1 MSQATTAAVL
11 RGHDQQHVLEEVVLS
26 DLAPTEILVRIVSA
40 GMCHT
45 DMLLRNEATATM
57 IGPVILGHE
66 GAGVVE
72 GVGSA
77 VTRVDPGDHVILTFD
92 SCGACRNCLRG
103 AQAYCLEFNARNIG
117 SHRSDGSAGATAA
130 DGSPIAARWFGQSSF
145 AHHAISTER
154 NTVVID
160 RSLPLELVGP
170 LGCGLQTGAG
180 SVLNEMKIAP
190 HQSIAVF
197 GAGAVGLAAIMAAKI
212 AGAREIVAVDMHDS
226 RLDMAIELGAT
237 RAVRGDVPDLV
248 AAVKNGGLGM
258 DFTFDTTA
266 VTSVIQA
273 AVLSLALSGKAVLVG
288 VGGGDLHVPAVAL
301 SGRTVTFALMGSSVP
316 LTFVP
321 QLVDYWQRGLFP
333 FEKLVRSYPLAE
345 INQAEADSLSGV
357 TIKPVLIP

>member
-1 MSQATTAAVL
+1 MSQETTAAVL
-11 RGHDQQHVLEEVVLS
+11 RGHDQPHVLEQVVLS
-26 DLAPTEILVRIVSA
+26 DLAPNEVLVRIVSA

-45 DMLLRNEATATM
+45 DMLPRNEATAAM
-57 IGPVILGHE
+57 LGPVILGHE

-72 GVGSA
+72 EVGAA
-77 VTRVDPGDHVILTFD
+77 VTRVAVGDHVILTFD
-92 SCGACRNCLRG
+92 SCGSCRNCLRG
-103 AQAYCLEFNARNIG
+103 AQANCLEFSARNIG
-117 SHRSDGSAGATAA
+117 SRRPDGSTGAAA
-130 DGSPIAARWFGQSSF
+130 EDGSPIAARWFGQSSF
-145 AHHAISTER
+145 AHHAIATDR

-160 RSLPLELVGP
+160 KALPLELVGP

-180 SVLNEMKIAP
+180 SVLNEMKLAP
-190 HQSIAVF
+190 GQSIAVF

-226 RLDMAIELGAT
+226 RLEMAKELGAT
-237 RAVRGDVPDLV
+237 RVVRGDVPDLV

-266 VTSVIQA
+266 VTPVITA
-273 AVLSLALSGKAVLVG
+273 AVLSLAMSGKAVLVG
-288 VGGGDLHVPAVAL
+288 VGGGELNVPANAL

-316 LTFVP
+316 LNFVP

-333 FEKLVRSYPLAE
+333 FEKLVRSYPLSE

-357 TIKPVLIP
+357 TIKPILIP